1 MNRMIHCTLAVA
13 VGLALM
19 ACNRSPT
26 SPDTTATAT
35 PTTDGTT
42 APAAGTDMPAPG
54 DALTTGAVDLPFGSV
69 NLKGGLPAT
78 PADTQKLF
86 DQLDFQQASQAY
98 LWSLPIVAFAQWE
111 HAHSDIFGA
120 KPSDLVLYSSY
131 ADRLGILTA
140 NATTPYIMSF
150 TDMSKTGPMVIEL
163 PPGPTAGGLSDFW
176 QREIA
181 VMGEMGPDAGKG
193 AKYLIV
199 PPGTTPP
206 AEAKAYRVIQ
216 SPTMNFFFGIR
227 ALDPDAAKA
236 MALVK
241 QVRIYPFSERAN
253 PPETRLVS
261 PEGKR
266 WYGGQPRGLDYWR
279 RLHAI
284 VQTEPVA
291 ERDRF
296 YMAMLANLGIEKGK
310 PFDPDARQQKILLQ
324 GAQAGELM
332 AKANT
337 FDKRFAD
344 TRHWPDRRWD
354 YILVMPDPDQRI
366 GDRDALLERAAY
378 FYEAVTYSKAMKTQ
392 TPGVGQ
398 AYLAA
403 YTDKDGQ
410 WLDGGANYTLH
421 VPANPPAKLF
431 WSVTVYDSDTRA
443 LIDNAQKRGDRSSR
457 DQLKRNADGSMDL
470 YYGPKPPASG
480 EANWVQTIPGRPWYG
495 YMRFYGPTEGYF
507 DKSWK
512 LPDIEKVK

>member
-26 SPDTTATAT
+26 GPDTTAK
-35 PTTDGTT
+35 PTTDAAT
-42 APAAGTDMPAPG
+42 APATGTDMPAPG
-54 DALTTGAVDLPFGSV
+54 DALTTGAVELPFGSV

-98 LWSLPIVAFAQWE
+98 LWALPIVAFAEWE

-131 ADRLGILTA
+131 TDRLGILTA

-163 PPGPTAGGLSDFW
+163 PPGPTAGGLGDFW

-181 VMGEMGPDAGKG
+181 VIGEMGPDAGKG

-199 PPGTTPP
+199 PPGTKPP
-206 AEAKAYRVIQ
+206 SEAGYRVIQ
-216 SPTMNFFFGIR
+216 SSTVNLFLGIR
-227 ALDPDAAKA
+227 ALDPDAEKA
-236 MALVK
+236 MALVR
-241 QVRIYPFSERAN
+241 QVKIYPFSERAN

-261 PEGKR
+261 PEGKP
-266 WYGGQPRGLDYWR
+266 WYGGQPRGLDYWK

-284 VQTEPVA
+284 LQVEPVA

-310 PFDPDARQQKILLQ
+310 PFQPDERQQKILLQ
-324 GAQAGELM
+324 GALAGELM

-337 FDKRFAD
+337 FDKRFAGAK
-344 TRHWPDRRWD
+344 HWPDRRWD

-366 GDRDALLERAAY
+366 GNYDALLERAAY
-378 FYEAVTYSKAMKTQ
+378 FYEAVTYSKAMTSK
-392 TPGVGQ
+392 TPGEGQ

-410 WLDGGANYTLH
+410 WLDGGENYTLH

-443 LIDNAQKRGDRSSR
+443 LIDNEQKRGDRSSR
-457 DQLKRNADGSMDL
+457 DQLKLNADGSVDL

-512 LPDIEKVK
+512 LPDIEKLK